1 MEAQKIEILM
11 NWVQKKDYSQIN
23 NWTVFQLLEQLEER
37 LKFLDHALRNQ
48 GNISKHISWMTL
60 DKDIIEIQGDYSPIV
75 KSNRCE
81 LLPKSG
87 LAALASLPAIRG
99 HDDEPSIAI
108 KKAEYAFQNLDG
120 ELFVALAVALS
131 KSTDKEIL
139 QDLAYALVKI
149 REDLG
154 IPEPSELEGRTQN
167 LGAIKSIVNYRAI
180 EYLDIVLW
188 LIKEYQLSYIPEFN
202 KGIISTIELTK
213 LLNINKPP
221 SKVELGSEELT
232 KWNSRFLSTKLIDPE
247 WIKATM
253 ENIRK
258 DKNLMETSVNRAL
271 N

>member
-1 MEAQKIEILM
+1 MEATKIEILM
-11 NWVQKKDYSQIN
+11 NWVERKDYSQIN

-48 GNISKHISWMTL
+48 GDISKHISWMIL
-60 DKDIIEIQGDYSPIV
+60 DKDIIEIQGYQSPVV
-75 KSNRCE
+75 KGNRCE

-87 LAALASLPAIRG
+87 LAALATLPAIKEP
-99 HDDEPSIAI
+99 DDVPSIAI
-108 KKAEYAFQNLDG
+108 KKAEYVFQNLDG

-139 QDLAYALVKI
+139 QDLAYSLVKI
-149 REDLG
+149 REELG

-167 LGAIKSIVNYRAI
+167 KGAIRSIVNYRTI

-188 LIKEYQLSYIPEFN
+188 LIKEYQLSSISDLH
-202 KGIISTIELTK
+202 KGIISTEDLARV
-213 LLNINKPP
+213 LNINRP
-221 SKVELGSEELT
+221 SNAELLGQAEIT

-247 WIKATM
+247 WMKATM

-258 DKNLMETSVNRAL
+258 DTSLMETSVHRAL
-271 N
+271 D